1 MMAIK
6 QRGGTVR
13 FRTNAERA
21 ASGDGAAA
29 MFRSEMISDRTS
41 DVTNLVF
48 SELDRNLLPVVP
60 SACCP
65 DDKATDFAALSSR
78 SAA

>member
-48 SELDRNLLPVVP
+48 SEVGRTLFQVVI
-60 SACCP
+60 SVCCC
-65 DDKATDFAALSSR
+65 DDQVTDLAALSS
-78 SAA
+78 